1 VDDRTLEVDID
12 REDGLNQLYAQL
24 SRAGIRIQSMRNKT
38 NRLEQL
44 FINLIRRNQNEGVQ
58 L

>member
-1 VDDRTLEVDID
+1 VDNRTLEVNVD
-12 REDGLNQLYAQL
+12 REDGLNELYAQL

-44 FINLIRRNQNEGVQ
+44 FINLIRRNHNEGVP

>member
-1 VDDRTLEVDID
+1 VDNRTLEVDVD
-12 REDGLNQLYAQL
+12 REDGLNELYAQL

-44 FINLIRRNQNEGVQ
+44 FINLIRRNHNEDVQ

>member
-1 VDDRTLEVDID
+1 MD
-12 REDGLNQLYAQL
+12 REGGLNELYVQL
-24 SRAGIRIQSMRNKT
+24 SRAGIHVQSMRNKT

-44 FINLIRRNQNEGVQ
+44 FINLIRRNHNEGMQ